1 MRTGVTAIPLLRS
14 IRRNTGM
21 SFSQSYPD
29 RIILGEDGVYRWS
42 VQVDPKQDRYSR
54 DLFRNIMLIVCGSVC
69 AFTVLMMISLGDLSM
84 VWIPFACCGFI
95 LLISIPLYRLA
106 GQETGNPYPL
116 AYEMNNEA
124 ILMISDRSLQN
135 RTESAALITHVLKQ
149 ETGRG
154 PVSNAAIPPVLTR
167 FRSIRRIVTHRDTG
181 MLELKL
187 KIGQAG
193 IWVPA
198 EDLDMVRVFI
208 RQHADIPVRPVR
220 WPKRL
225 GLACLFSLL
234 INTVIAAYNA
244 MAFRSTG
251 RLPVSVSSVH
261 GDVIRQDAVGM
272 YTMFL
277 AEGASREQ
285 PWWMNKL
292 RTDGGSAVLCFLAAA
307 LIIFLVLTV
316 FGMLR
321 SDSEYPGASDDR

>member
-1 MRTGVTAIPLLRS
+1 
-14 IRRNTGM
+14 M
-21 SFSQSYPD
+21 SFIQSYPD
-29 RIILGEDGVYRWS
+29 RVSLGKDGVYRWS
-42 VQVDPKQDRYSR
+42 VQVNLQQDRYSR
-54 DLFRNIMLIVCGSVC
+54 DLFRNIMFIVCGSVC
-69 AFTVLMMISLGDLSM
+69 AFTVLMMFSLGDLSM

-95 LLISIPLYRLA
+95 LLISIPIYKLV
-106 GQETGNPYPL
+106 GQETGSPYPL

-135 RTESAALITHVLKQ
+135 RPESAALITQILNQ
-149 ETGRG
+149 ESGRS
-154 PVSNAAIPPVLTR
+154 PAVNAAVPPVLTR
-167 FRSIRRIVTHRDTG
+167 FSSIRRIVAHRDTG

-187 KIGQAG
+187 KIGQASV
-193 IWVPA
+193 WVPA

-234 INTVIAAYNA
+234 INTVIAVYNTA
-244 MAFRSTG
+244 VFRSTG

-261 GDVIRQDAVGM
+261 GDVIRQDGVGM

-277 AEGASREQ
+277 AEGATREQ
-285 PWWMNKL
+285 PWWMNEL
-292 RTDGGSAVLCFLAAA
+292 RTDGASAVLCFLAAA